1 MRIII
6 TGGAGFIGSN
16 IVDALVNDKNDV
28 VIFDNFYSGRKKNL
42 HNAEAIAAKNK
53 TQFEI
58 IEGDIS
64 LSSDWKKLSPADAI
78 FHIAAQ
84 TSVTASVKERDKD
97 FAWNINASKNLI
109 EFLLEKKV
117 KYLLYSNTAGALYGV
132 PTEFPT
138 PETHS
143 VYPTSP
149 YGATKSFLETYIR
162 ALSTSLKSEGTWSD
176 SINDKNYF
184 SWSSLRLGNVYGPR
198 QITKGEAGVVPIFI
212 EKFLSNTAPFIF
224 GTGNETRDYVHVDDV
239 VSAFMTVF
247 KLMQKKAVDDAYN
260 VGSGIETKTVE
271 VFNHVKEALGSRS
284 NAIAKANFA
293 PMRPGELEKSCL
305 NIDKLKKLGWAPRWT
320 FKEGV
325 ITTVDSYLKFEE
337 KT

>member
-42 HNAEAIAAKNK
+42 LNAESIAAKNK

-64 LSSDWKKLSPADAI
+64 LSSDWKKIPPADAI

-109 EFLLEKKV
+109 EFLLDKNV

-212 EKFLSNTAPFIF
+212 EKFFSNKAPFIF
-224 GTGNETRDYVHVDDV
+224 GTGNETRD
-239 VSAFMTVF
+239 
-247 KLMQKKAVDDAYN
+247 
-260 VGSGIETKTVE
+260 
-271 VFNHVKEALGSRS
+271 
-284 NAIAKANFA
+284 
-293 PMRPGELEKSCL
+293 
-305 NIDKLKKLGWAPRWT
+305 
-320 FKEGV
+320 
-325 ITTVDSYLKFEE
+325 
-337 KT
+337 